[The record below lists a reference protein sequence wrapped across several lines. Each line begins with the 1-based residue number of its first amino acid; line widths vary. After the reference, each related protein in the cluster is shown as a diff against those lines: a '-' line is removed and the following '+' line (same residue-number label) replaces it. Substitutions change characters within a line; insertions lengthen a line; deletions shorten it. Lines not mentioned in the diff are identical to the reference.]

1 MKCLNNRILNSEFSQ
16 PIDLVVGK
24 DVQMNRQ
31 LSLLLR
37 LAKIIFNVSTY

>member
-1 MKCLNNRILNSEFSQ
+1 M
-16 PIDLVVGK
+16 DLVIGK
-24 DVQMNRQ
+24 DVQMSRQ